1 MFRRIIA
8 MLLAGLLLAGL
19 SAALAEPDAVEIE
32 AGFDLPDDEIMP
44 GALDVALSLD
54 APGDAPVANEAEPEE
69 LTLTKS
75 ATRTV
80 ALGISYQIVV
90 PGKEIKTC
98 KSSNTK
104 VATVTKQ
111 GLLKP
116 RKVGSAKITVTPK
129 KGGKLVLTLKV
140 KDPNAP
146 TAVAIDQGKSA
157 TVAAGDT
164 LQLTATVSPDT
175 ASQAVT
181 WKSSDKKVAVV
192 NGDGLVTALK
202 KGKATITATAGKLSA
217 KLALTVT
224 KAGWKP
230 CTIAHAMGGID
241 GYAYSNSME
250 AFEENYAKGHRLFEV
265 DLHFTSDGKLV
276 LWHSW
281 DYQYCSSH
289 TPGYKPTHKQ
299 FMSARIYDRY
309 TPMDLK
315 KLLKLMAKYPDIRI
329 VLDGKYGVID
339 TVKREFKLI
348 LSTAKSL
355 KLTGVLDRMIVELYN
370 EDMYNAVKKIHAFPD
385 YMLALYKM
393 FTGAPSESAFRSVA
407 EYCRDKGIP
416 VIVMDVTWWNP
427 AYVDIAADCG
437 VKLALYTVNSDSEAQ
452 TFFDAGVIALFTDTL
467 PPV

>member
-8 MLLAGLLLAGL
+8 MLLAGLMLAGL
-19 SAALAEPDAVEIE
+19 LPALAEPDAVEIE
-32 AGFDLPDDEIMP
+32 AGFDLPDADTMP
-44 GALDVALSLD
+44 EALDVALSLD
-54 APGDAPVANEAEPEE
+54 APEDAPVANEAAPEE
-69 LTLTKS
+69 LTLNKS
-75 ATRTV
+75 ATKAVT
-80 ALGISYQIVV
+80 LGHSYQIVL
-90 PGKEIKTC
+90 PGKDIKAC
-98 KSSNTK
+98 KSGNTK
-104 VATVTKQ
+104 VATVTNQ
-111 GLLKP
+111 GLVKAK
-116 RKVGSAKITVTPK
+116 KVGTAKITVTPK
-129 KGGKLVLTLKV
+129 KGGKLTLTLKV
-140 KDPNAP
+140 VDPNAP

-157 TVAAGDT
+157 TLAAGDT

-181 WKSSDKKVAVV
+181 WKSSDGKVATVTA
-192 NGDGLVTALK
+192 DGLVTALK

-217 KLALTVT
+217 KLTLTVR
-224 KAGWKP
+224 KAAWKR

-241 GYAYSNSME
+241 GHAYTNSVE
-250 AFEENYAKGHRLFEV
+250 AFEANYARGHRLFEV

-289 TPGYKPTHKQ
+289 TPGYKPTYKQ
-299 FMSARIYDRY
+299 FMGSKIYDRY

-315 KLLKLMAKYPDIRI
+315 KLLKLMKKYPDIRV
-329 VLDGKYGVID
+329 VLDGKYGVIG
-339 TVKREFKLI
+339 TVKREFKQI

-370 EDMYNAVKKIHAFPD
+370 KEMYGAVKKIHAFPD

-416 VIVMDVTWWNP
+416 VIVMDVNWWNP

-437 VKLALYTVNSDSEAQ
+437 VKLALYTVNSDADAQ
-452 TFFDAGVIALFTDTL
+452 AFFDAGVTALFTDTL

>member
-75 ATRTV
+75 AKRTV

-90 PGKEIKTC
+90 PGKDIKTC

-289 TPGYKPTHKQ
+289 TPGYKPTYKQ

-315 KLLKLMAKYPDIRI
+315 KLLEPVHRQEPEADGGAGPNDRGALQRGHVQRRQEDTCLPGLHAGAVQDIHRRALGIGLPVSRRI
-329 VLDGKYGVID
+329 LQGQGHPRHRDGCDLVEPGLCGYRGGLR
-339 TVKREFKLI
+339 REAGAVHGQQRFGSPGI
-348 LSTAKSL
+348 L
-355 KLTGVLDRMIVELYN
+355 
-370 EDMYNAVKKIHAFPD
+370 
-385 YMLALYKM
+385 
-393 FTGAPSESAFRSVA
+393 
-407 EYCRDKGIP
+407 
-416 VIVMDVTWWNP
+416 
-427 AYVDIAADCG
+427 
-437 VKLALYTVNSDSEAQ
+437 
-452 TFFDAGVIALFTDTL
+452 
-467 PPV
+467 

>member
-75 ATRTV
+75 AKRTV
-80 ALGISYQIVV
+80 ALGIIYQIVV
-90 PGKEIKTC
+90 PGKDIKTC

-116 RKVGSAKITVTPK
+116 KKVGSAKITVTPK

-192 NGDGLVTALK
+192 NGDGLVTALY
-202 KGKATITATAGKLSA
+202 I
-217 KLALTVT
+217 
-224 KAGWKP
+224 
-230 CTIAHAMGGID
+230 
-241 GYAYSNSME
+241 
-250 AFEENYAKGHRLFEV
+250 
-265 DLHFTSDGKLV
+265 
-276 LWHSW
+276 
-281 DYQYCSSH
+281 SS
-289 TPGYKPTHKQ
+289 
-299 FMSARIYDRY
+299 
-309 TPMDLK
+309 L
-315 KLLKLMAKYPDIRI
+315 
-329 VLDGKYGVID
+329 
-339 TVKREFKLI
+339 
-348 LSTAKSL
+348 
-355 KLTGVLDRMIVELYN
+355 
-370 EDMYNAVKKIHAFPD
+370 
-385 YMLALYKM
+385 
-393 FTGAPSESAFRSVA
+393 
-407 EYCRDKGIP
+407 
-416 VIVMDVTWWNP
+416 
-427 AYVDIAADCG
+427 
-437 VKLALYTVNSDSEAQ
+437 
-452 TFFDAGVIALFTDTL
+452 
-467 PPV
+467 